1 MSLQHRWEEDCWCT
15 QVVILRWSECMF
27 SSHSYYQSM
36 LSCCCPR
43 IYCVGSRWSSLA
55 IALTSTYFWRLPVLF
70 LLLNRGQQFPQYLS
84 MYSGPWKDPLLLLPS
99 PSSAVESLKK
109 RHRQKSTESIQL
121 KKTIFTPR
129 RLFACGNR
137 ERRSATRA
145 TNRSLSGKTYF

>member
-1 MSLQHRWEEDCWCT
+1 M
-15 QVVILRWSECMF
+15 RWSERMF
-27 SSHSYYQSM
+27 SSNPYHQSM

-43 IYCVGSRWSSLA
+43 IYCVGSRQSSLA
-55 IALTSTYFWRLPVLF
+55 IVLMSTYFRRLPVLF
-70 LLLNRGQQFPQYLS
+70 LLLNCGQQFPQYLS
-84 MYSGPWKDPLLLLPS
+84 MYSGPRKDPLPSES
-99 PSSAVESLKK
+99 PSSPVESPKK
-109 RHRQKSTESIQL
+109 RCRWKSTKSVQL